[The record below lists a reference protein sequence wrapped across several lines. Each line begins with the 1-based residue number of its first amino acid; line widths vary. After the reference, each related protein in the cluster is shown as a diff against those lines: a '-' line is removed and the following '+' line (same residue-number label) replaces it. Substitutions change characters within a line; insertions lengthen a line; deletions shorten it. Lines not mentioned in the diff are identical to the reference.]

1 MINDLS
7 HRHDREKQILDED
20 NKKLA
25 SNVEFVSSVL
35 FYFLLK
41 PWLGLN
47 IFAFP
52 YLQWTFSVDWNNEPA
67 ANRQNQLGVGL
78 RTIEEQ
84 TGSFGSMG
92 ISIIRDYS
100 MG

>member
-52 YLQWTFSVDWNNEPA
+52 YLQ
-67 ANRQNQLGVGL
+67 
-78 RTIEEQ
+78 
-84 TGSFGSMG
+84 
-92 ISIIRDYS
+92 
-100 MG
+100 